1 MKREIFCEK
10 RKPPFRGSGGLSN
23 KKRGQKSAL
32 EPYS

>member
-23 KKRGQKSAL
+23 KKARTKVRA
-32 EPYS
+32 